1 MISDKEL
8 FQTNDNLKIQLDYAI
23 NELCNKSCEVFNK
36 LKNFHHI
43 YINYKADFSNLN
55 DCEGFVDQLKEKVKE
70 ERNTKNNIEERISK
84 ILNDDEEKK
93 NKLKSDY
100 EMKKAELEQEVIE
113 ATKESEN
120 LVFIEEEKL
129 QKKIEEKEN
138 LVESMNDLGQ
148 DQDLII
154 QNYER
159 DELIKADSEYN
170 KSIEELNK
178 KYIFKNEK
186 LEYTKEEIQL
196 KNQYFEE
203 IQKIKSYSEN
213 PFYDNFITSFGL
225 NKYLN

>member
-1 MISDKEL
+1 
-8 FQTNDNLKIQLDYAI
+8 
-23 NELCNKSCEVFNK
+23 
-36 LKNFHHI
+36 
-43 YINYKADFSNLN
+43 
-55 DCEGFVDQLKEKVKE
+55 
-70 ERNTKNNIEERISK
+70 
-84 ILNDDEEKK
+84 
-93 NKLKSDY
+93 
-100 EMKKAELEQEVIE
+100 MKKAELEQEVIE

>member
-1 MISDKEL
+1 
-8 FQTNDNLKIQLDYAI
+8 
-23 NELCNKSCEVFNK
+23 
-36 LKNFHHI
+36 
-43 YINYKADFSNLN
+43 
-55 DCEGFVDQLKEKVKE
+55 
-70 ERNTKNNIEERISK
+70 
-84 ILNDDEEKK
+84 
-93 NKLKSDY
+93 
-100 EMKKAELEQEVIE
+100 
-113 ATKESEN
+113 
-120 LVFIEEEKL
+120 
-129 QKKIEEKEN
+129 

>member
-178 KYIFKNEK
+178 KYIN
-186 LEYTKEEIQL
+186 
-196 KNQYFEE
+196 
-203 IQKIKSYSEN
+203 
-213 PFYDNFITSFGL
+213 
-225 NKYLN
+225 